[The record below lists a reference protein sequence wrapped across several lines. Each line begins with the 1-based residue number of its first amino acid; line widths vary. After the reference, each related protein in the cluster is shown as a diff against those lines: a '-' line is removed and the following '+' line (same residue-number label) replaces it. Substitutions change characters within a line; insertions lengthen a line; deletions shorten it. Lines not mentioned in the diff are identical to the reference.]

1 MDKKRSRKRR
11 RHTGRKVAG
20 GAVLIALLL
29 AGGHFGLGI
38 GREDGGLLTSG
49 RLQDAVETVSQTVQ
63 SAQQTVSQTV
73 QGAQETVPETAQPV
87 QQIVVPQDDGVLSI
101 VVRED
106 KLLYEGQEVTLAQLE
121 EDLLRDYKAE
131 TRPAAEA
138 EHPVHHGE
146 IGESLKASAAFSFL
160 VIPTEGAQT
169 QKVCS
174 YRGMSDRVEGPL
186 NENAWGWNKHSTA
199 QRSFD
204 LAYGLAQDDKGK
216 LKQKASQRGLCSVH
230 SPLFLLAFLF
240 FRRFFSLP
248 KGAELSAA
256 CGRFSE
262 AQHGQNTEK
271 SNGVQISTMFCPWGE
286 KAAK

>member
-1 MDKKRSRKRR
+1 MDKRKRSRKRK

-20 GAVLIALLL
+20 GTVLIALLL

-131 TRPAAEA
+131 T
-138 EHPVHHGE
+138 
-146 IGESLKASAAFSFL
+146 
-160 VIPTEGAQT
+160 TT
-169 QKVCS
+169 
-174 YRGMSDRVEGPL
+174 VEL
-186 NENAWGWNKHSTA
+186 
-199 QRSFD
+199 
-204 LAYGLAQDDKGK
+204 QDDH
-216 LKQKASQRGLCSVH
+216 A
-230 SPLFLLAFLF
+230 
-240 FRRFFSLP
+240 
-248 KGAELSAA
+248 
-256 CGRFSE
+256 
-262 AQHGQNTEK
+262 
-271 SNGVQISTMFCPWGE
+271 I
-286 KAAK
+286 KAAYDEVHALLQKLSIPFTTGK